1 MVMADSFVYLLIGG
15 SGGIGTALAR
25 RLIDRGS
32 NVILAGRDS
41 AKVSDRAAAVGAVAE
56 TVDATSFQQVHDLVN
71 RVVDQYGRLDGVANL
86 AGSILIKPVASVS
99 ESEFHETINL
109 NLATAFATVRATAG
123 PMRKAGH
130 GSIVLMAS
138 CAARIGLVHH
148 EAIAAA
154 KAGVIGLTQSAAASL
169 AGSGVRVN
177 CVAPGLVET
186 PMAARLTASEAA
198 RNASVAM
205 HPLGRLGQPDDVARA
220 LEWLLTDE
228 SAWVTGQT
236 IGVDGGLATIKGR

>member
-1 MVMADSFVYLLIGG
+1 MHNKLVYLLIGG

-25 RLIDRGS
+25 RLVDRGAT
-32 NVILAGRDS
+32 VILAGRDTPRTS
-41 AKVSDRAAAVGAVAE
+41 ARAAEFGGFPE
-56 TVDATSFQQVHDLVN
+56 TVDATSFQAVQDLVA
-71 RVVDQYGRLDGVANL
+71 RVVEQHGRLDGVANL

-99 ESEFHETINL
+99 EAEFHETIHQNL
-109 NLATAFATVRATAG
+109 TTAFATVRAAAR
-123 PMRKAGH
+123 PMQKAGR

-138 CAARIGLVHH
+138 CAARIGLIHH

-177 CVAPGLVET
+177 CVAPGLTDT
-186 PMAARLTASEAA
+186 PMASRLTSSEST

-205 HPLGRLGQPDDVARA
+205 HPLGRLGQPDDIARA
-220 LEWLLTDE
+220 LEWLLTDDG
-228 SAWVTGQT
+228 SWVTGQT
-236 IGVDGGLATIKGR
+236 IGIDGGLSTIKGR

>member
-1 MVMADSFVYLLIGG
+1 MHDKPVYLLIGG
-15 SGGIGTALAR
+15 SGGIGMALAR
-25 RLIDRGS
+25 RLVGRGAT
-32 NVILAGRDS
+32 VIIAGREASRTS
-41 AKVSDRAAAVGAVAE
+41 ARATELGVLAE
-56 TVDATSFQQVHDLVN
+56 TVQATSFQQVQDLVA
-71 RVVDQYGRLDGVANL
+71 RTIEQHARLDGIANL

-99 ESEFHETINL
+99 EDEFHETINQ
-109 NLATAFATVRATAG
+109 NLTSAFATVRAAAR
-123 PMRKAGH
+123 PMQKAGS

-177 CVAPGLVET
+177 CVAPGLTDT
-186 PMAARLTASEAA
+186 PLAARLTASEST

-205 HPLGRLGQPDDVARA
+205 HPLGRLGQPDDIAHA
-220 LEWLLTDE
+220 LEWLLTAD
-228 SAWVTGQT
+228 SSWVTGQT
-236 IGVDGGLATIKGR
+236 IGVDGGLSTIKAR